1 MRTVQISKMFSDLRG
16 TCLCINDG
24 KNRQIDE
31 KDELPQ
37 AMYLYSRDIQGEIPE
52 AQQRTQKLTWIR

>member
-1 MRTVQISKMFSDLRG
+1 MFSDLRG

>member
-1 MRTVQISKMFSDLRG
+1 MVVQISNMFSDLPG

-31 KDELPQ
+31 LPQ
-37 AMYLYSRDIQGEIPE
+37 AMYRYSRDIQGEIPE